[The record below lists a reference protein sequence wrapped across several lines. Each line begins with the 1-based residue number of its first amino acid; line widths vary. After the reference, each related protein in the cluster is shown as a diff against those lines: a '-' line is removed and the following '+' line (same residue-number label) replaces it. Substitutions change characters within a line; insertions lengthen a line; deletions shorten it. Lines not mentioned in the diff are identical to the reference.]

1 MRRVLL
7 LTMLLVSG
15 SALAQQTVYVAPVP
29 QPSDPNYIPY
39 QMNQLGEI
47 LRRNQ
52 IHAAQLEALNAQADL
67 ARTLAQSLKADEVEN
82 LLSLAKLLDAAGT
95 PEQKQALQAVI
106 QQKLDQLLPAGLRS
120 YPKDTVLVFATP
132 GFPWAA
138 QQVAGV
144 LAGKP
149 VALDTSLAEVRAI
162 ASSNPN
168 IVGIVEVEVNV
179 FQAYETVKAN
189 CLRADGSKV
198 WSKKTLFNTG
208 GTPDQVA
215 RDMVGKLLGKVKGQT
230 CP

>member
-1 MRRVLL
+1 MRH
-7 LTMLLVSG
+7 MLLAMLLASS
-15 SALAQQTVYVAPVP
+15 SALAQPTVVPVP

-67 ARTLAQSLKADEVEN
+67 ARAVAQSLKPAEIEN
-82 LLSLAKLLDAAGT
+82 LLSLARLLEAAGT

-106 QQKLDQLLPAGLRS
+106 QQKLDQLLPAGLRA
-120 YPKDTVLVFATP
+120 YPLGTILVFATP

-149 VALDTSLAEVRAI
+149 VALETSLAEVRTI

-168 IVGIVEVEVNV
+168 IAGIVEVEVNV
-179 FQAYETVKAN
+179 YQAFETVKAN
-189 CLRADGSKV
+189 CLRPDGTKV
-198 WSKKTLFNTG
+198 WSKKTLFNMG
-208 GTPDQVA
+208 GSPEQLA
-215 RDMVGKLLGKVKGQT
+215 RDMVGKLLGKVKGQA

>member
-1 MRRVLL
+1 MRRILL
-7 LTMLLVSG
+7 AMLFASG
-15 SALAQQTVYVAPVP
+15 SVLAQQTVHVAPVP
-29 QPSDPNYIPY
+29 QPGDPNYISY

-52 IHAAQLEALNAQADL
+52 IHAAQLEALNAQAEL
-67 ARTLAQSLKADEVEN
+67 ARTAAQSLKPSEVEN
-82 LLSLAKLLDAAGT
+82 LLNLAKLLDAAGT
-95 PEQKQALQAVI
+95 PEQKQALQVVI
-106 QQKLDQLLPAGLRS
+106 QQKLDHLLPVGLRA
-120 YPKDTVLVFATP
+120 YPPGTVLVFATP

-168 IVGIVEVEVNV
+168 VVGIVEVEVNV
-179 FQAYETVKAN
+179 YQAYETVKAN
-189 CLRADGSKV
+189 CLRTDGAKV
-198 WSKKTLFNTG
+198 WSKKTLFNMG
-208 GTPDQVA
+208 GSPEQLA
-215 RDMVGKLLGKVKGQT
+215 RDMVGKLLGKVKGQA

>member
-1 MRRVLL
+1 MRR
-7 LTMLLVSG
+7 MLLAMLLASG
-15 SALAQQTVYVAPVP
+15 AALAQQTVYVAPVP
-29 QPSDPNYIPY
+29 QVGDPNYIPY

-52 IHAAQLEALNAQADL
+52 VQAAQLDALNAQAEL
-67 ARTLAQSLKADEVEN
+67 ARTVAQSLKPSEVEN

-95 PEQKQALQAVI
+95 PEQKQALQTVI
-106 QQKLDQLLPAGLRS
+106 QQKLDQLLPVGLRA
-120 YPKDTVLVFATP
+120 YPAGTVLVFATP

-149 VALDTSLAEVRAI
+149 VALDTSLAEVRSI

-168 IVGIVEVEVNV
+168 VAGIVEVEVNV
-179 FQAYETVKAN
+179 YQAYETVKAN
-189 CLRADGSKV
+189 CLRADGTKV
-198 WSKKTLFNTG
+198 WSKKTLFNMG
-208 GTPDQVA
+208 GSPEQLA
-215 RDMVGKLLGKVKGQT
+215 REMVGKLLGKVKGQT

>member
-7 LTMLLVSG
+7 LAMLLASG
-15 SALAQQTVYVAPVP
+15 SALAQTVYVAPVP
-29 QPSDPNYIPY
+29 QLGDPSYIPY

-67 ARTLAQSLKADEVEN
+67 ARTVAQSLKADEVEN
-82 LLSLAKLLDAAGT
+82 LLHLAKLLDTAGT
-95 PEQKQALQAVI
+95 PEQKQTLQVVI
-106 QQKLDQLLPAGLRS
+106 QQKLDQLLPAGLRV
-120 YPKDTVLVFATP
+120 YPQGTVLVFATP

-144 LAGKP
+144 LAGTP

-179 FQAYETVKAN
+179 YQAYETVKAN
-189 CLRADGSKV
+189 CLRADGTKV
-198 WSKKTLFNTG
+198 WSKKTLFNAG
-208 GTPDQVA
+208 GTPDQLA
-215 RDMVGKLLGKVKGQT
+215 RDMVGKLLGKVKGQA

>member
-1 MRRVLL
+1 MRHVVLA
-7 LTMLLVSG
+7 MLLASS
-15 SALAQQTVYVAPVP
+15 SALAQPTVYVAPVP

-52 IHAAQLEALNAQADL
+52 IHAAQLEALNAQTDL
-67 ARTLAQSLKADEVEN
+67 ARTAAQSLKPSEVEN
-82 LLSLAKLLDAAGT
+82 LLSLARLLDTAGT

-106 QQKLDQLLPAGLRS
+106 QQKLDQLLPARLRA
-120 YPKDTVLVFATP
+120 YPPGTVLVFATP

-149 VALDTSLAEVRAI
+149 VALDISLAEVRTI

-168 IVGIVEVEVNV
+168 IAGIVEVEVNV
-179 FQAYETVKAN
+179 YRAFETVKAN
-189 CLRADGSKV
+189 CLRPDGTKV
-198 WSKKTLFNTG
+198 WSKKTLFNVG
-208 GTPDQVA
+208 GTPEQLA
-215 RDMVGKLLGKVKGQT
+215 RDMVGKILGKVKGQA